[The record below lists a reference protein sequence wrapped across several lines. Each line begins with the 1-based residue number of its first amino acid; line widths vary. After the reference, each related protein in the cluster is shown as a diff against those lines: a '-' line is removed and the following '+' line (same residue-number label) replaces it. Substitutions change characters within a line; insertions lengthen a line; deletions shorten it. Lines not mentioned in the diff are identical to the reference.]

1 MDPEPFASLILVR
14 IDVTFHPFTTGILFG
29 ILIVLILLFC
39 SALISGSEVAFF
51 SLSPADR
58 KNLSDKVNKR
68 STMVLEMLASPERL
82 LGTILI
88 TNNFVNVGIVI
99 LSAFL
104 MNSIVDF
111 GDSKTLQFVIQVV
124 IVTLILLLFGEILP
138 KLYASLYK
146 ARFSL
151 FMAYPLKFCEKLF
164 YPISTVLIYS
174 TSLVNKRLA
183 RKKQNLSMDD
193 LSGAL
198 ELTADDISE
207 EKTILEGIIKFGNI
221 DVKEIMKARIDV
233 VSADIQ
239 TPFNELIQIAVDS
252 GYSRIP
258 IFKKTFDNVK
268 GILYVKDLL
277 PHLQKS
283 NSFKWQSLVRPPYYV
298 PENKKIDDLLNEFQT
313 KKMHMAIVVDEY
325 GGTSGI
331 VTLED
336 IIEEIVG
343 EITDESDGDEIIF
356 EKISD
361 DEYLF
366 DGKILLNDLYK
377 IIETDDNIFD
387 VVKGDADTLAGLI
400 LELKG
405 DFPHKGEKTSYRNY
419 EFTIVAVDK
428 RRIKQIRLLIH
439 PKAKKKHPDE
449 KNHRK

>member
-1 MDPEPFASLILVR
+1 MDLDPLVSLAIIPFNITFLP
-14 IDVTFHPFTTGILFG
+14 VTAGVIAGLC
-29 ILIVLILLFC
+29 IVALLLFC
-39 SALISGSEVAFF
+39 SALVSGSEVAYF
-51 SLSPADR
+51 SLSP
-58 KNLSDKVNKR
+58 SDKKLLDEKYSSR
-68 STMVLEMLASPERL
+68 SRLALSMLAEPERL

-88 TNNFVNVGIVI
+88 TNNFINVGIVI

-104 MNSIVDF
+104 MNKTLDF
-111 GDSKTLQFVIQVV
+111 GSSKTLQFLVQVV
-124 IVTLILLLFGEILP
+124 IVTFLLLLFGEILP
-138 KLYASLYK
+138 KLYANLY
-146 ARFSL
+146 AVRFSL
-151 FMAYPLKFCEKLF
+151 IMAYPLKFAEKLF
-164 YPISTVLIYS
+164 YPISSILIFS

-183 RKKQNLSMDD
+183 RKTQNISMDD

-221 DVKEIMKARIDV
+221 DVKEIMKSRIDV
-233 VSADIQ
+233 VSADIS
-239 TPFNELIQIAVDS
+239 TKLDELIQIAVES

-258 IFKKTFDNVK
+258 VFNQTFDQVK

-283 NSFKWQSLVRPPYYV
+283 KNFKWQSLIRPPYYV
-298 PENKKIDDLLNEFQT
+298 PENKKIDDLLTEFQT

-331 VTLED
+331 ITLED

-343 EITDESDGDEIIF
+343 EITDESDEDEVIF

-361 DEYLF
+361 REYMF

-377 IIETDDNIFD
+377 IIGTDDDIFTK
-387 VVKGDADTLAGLI
+387 VKGDADTLAGLI

-405 DFPHKGEKTSYRNY
+405 DFPAKGETAVYRNF
-419 EFTIVAVDK
+419 EFTMEAVDK
-428 RRIKQIRLLIH
+428 RRIRKIRLNIR
-439 PKAKKKHPDE
+439 AK
-449 KNHRK
+449 